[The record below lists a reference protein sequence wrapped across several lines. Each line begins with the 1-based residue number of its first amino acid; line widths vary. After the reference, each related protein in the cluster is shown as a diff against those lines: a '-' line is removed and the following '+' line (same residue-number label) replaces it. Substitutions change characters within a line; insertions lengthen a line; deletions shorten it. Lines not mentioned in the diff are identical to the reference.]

1 MMEMTA
7 GYPGQ
12 SGPLPIKMM
21 AISDV
26 ENAHRRNS
34 NRHPPV
40 SATFSAG
47 HGSLYGSNADDKESS
62 DASTCGKI
70 LIFLSWVMV
79 FLTMPFSLLVCFKVV
94 QEYERAVIFRLGRLM
109 AGGAK
114 GPGIFFILPCIDAYA
129 RVDLRTRTY
138 DVPPQELSII
148 PIGFY
153 FVFLSGGK

>member
-47 HGSLYGSNADDKESS
+47 QGSLYGSNGKLKIDNFTSFCCSTSS
-62 DASTCGKI
+62 H
-70 LIFLSWVMV
+70 LN
-79 FLTMPFSLLVCFKVV
+79 
-94 QEYERAVIFRLGRLM
+94 LG
-109 AGGAK
+109 
-114 GPGIFFILPCIDAYA
+114 F
-129 RVDLRTRTY
+129 
-138 DVPPQELSII
+138 
-148 PIGFY
+148 
-153 FVFLSGGK
+153 